1 MNSLFRIFMDRL
13 AERIFAIIGSTVGT
27 AASTCRAIAQ
37 AEQQS
42 VLEDLARQYESEGK
56 IALAE
61 DLRRQA
67 AQISDADPAG
77 DGAALLEN
85 VIGTEARQALPGLQL
100 EADSAG
106 PAPSRTRRRRR
117 LDGPLQISA
126 ESQPEQES

>member
-61 DLRRQA
+61 NLRRQA

-77 DGAALLEN
+77 DGAAFFEN
-85 VIGTEARQALPGLQL
+85 LIGTEPGQALPGLPRD
-100 EADSAG
+100 ADSAG

-117 LDGPLQISA
+117 LDGPLQLSA

>member
-56 IALAE
+56 MALAE
-61 DLRRQA
+61 NLRRQA
-67 AQISDADPAG
+67 AQISEADPAG
-77 DGAALLEN
+77 DGAAFLEN
-85 VIGTEARQALPGLQL
+85 LIGTEPGQALGLQRD
-100 EADSAG
+100 ADTAG